1 MPRYKC
7 NTCGG
12 EFISPQDNGT
22 LYFHVCPPL
31 GPDEL
36 IAAVDA
42 DAVLVDDELKALV
55 ADAKGP
61 QGNDPEKPTKAD
73 QARAALGRRA
83 VNRPGHVDQNVKPG
97 QRVQIGDP
105 EQPPI
110 DIISAGAGVEVV
122 K

>member
-1 MPRYKC
+1 VPRYKC

-61 QGNDPEKPTKAD
+61 QGNDP
-73 QARAALGRRA
+73 
-83 VNRPGHVDQNVKPG
+83 DQNVKPG